1 MTIPN
6 EGVESLV
13 ALGFTALEA
22 EVYIYLLGA
31 SPATGYRVAQAI
43 GKPIANTYKAI
54 EALESKGAVIVEH
67 SANKLCRAIP
77 AEELLGQLEGTAG
90 VVEWELAEEFVV
102 YPVPASDHGFV
113 RSSHVV
119 GKPEARTDAAIV
131 SGQAADW
138 NVT

>member
-1 MTIPN
+1 MRVQAMTIPN

-67 SANKLCRAIP
+67 SANRLCRAIP
-77 AEELLGQLEGTAG
+77 AEELLGQLERRFRDRRSKAARALS
-90 VVEWELAEEFVV
+90 ELPGSADDDRV
-102 YPVPASDHGFV
+102 YQL
-113 RSSHVV
+113 RSRDQVY
-119 GKPEARTDAAIV
+119 ERAR
-131 SGQAADW
+131 SML
-138 NVT
+138 